1 MRLRKRFLIAAVLIS
16 AACAPL
22 AGAQTTLRY
31 QFKEG
36 DKLPYVME
44 QKMKMLMSVMGM
56 DIETKMNMTMELS
69 LNVVGVSKDGAA
81 KMQFKVSHAKMSMDA
96 ITGKV
101 DVDSKDKNEPDD
113 QVGKILSGVV
123 KALGSMEMSGVML
136 PSGEM
141 KDVQVSEA
149 TLKALKSLPGAD
161 KLGDVTSPDSF
172 KSMVSNL
179 VFPTEAISKGKTWSN
194 KIEAKTPFGKS
205 LTENN
210 YTYEGAIQKEGTTLE
225 KFSVKPITKIVP
237 DANAQIKVTIKDTKG
252 SGQILFDNK
261 KGRIIESTTQ
271 QTTEMAISA
280 NGLDL
285 SQTVQQTTTLRLKKQ

>member
-1 MRLRKRFLIAAVLIS
+1 MLPRQRFLALAVIVSGFLAAS
-16 AACAPL
+16 AP
-22 AGAQTTLRY
+22 AQTTLRY

-44 QKMKMLMSVMGM
+44 QKMKMLMSIMGM

-69 LNVVGVSKDGAA
+69 LNVVALTKDGAA

-96 ITGKV
+96 PTGKV
-101 DVDSKDKNEPDD
+101 EVDSKDKNEPDD
-113 QVGKILSGVV
+113 QIGKILGGVV
-123 KALGSMEMSGVML
+123 KALGAMEMSGTML

-172 KSMVSNL
+172 KTMLSNL
-179 VFPTEAISKGKTWSN
+179 VFPTDAISKGKTWEN
-194 KIEAKTPFGKS
+194 KSETKTPFGKS
-205 LTENN
+205 TTENK
-210 YTYEGAIQKEGTTLE
+210 YTYEGSIQKDTATLE
-225 KFSVKPITKIVP
+225 KISVKPNIKIVP
-237 DANAQIKVTIKDTKG
+237 DPNAQLKINIKDTKG

-261 KGRIIESTTQ
+261 KGRIVESTIQ
-271 QTTEMAISA
+271 QTTEMAITA
-280 NGLDL
+280 NSLEL